1 MTGRTRTIRRAL
13 AAISLS
19 AAAALFV
26 IPLAQAQDTILDVS
40 ARDGRVQAQQ
50 PNVAGDYMFRDFLR
64 NANRTAVSSPEP
76 QVHPSQGGGPAVGT
90 QARDNILDVS
100 ARDDRVQVS
109 SGKPDI
115 AGDYMFRQYF
125 QQASRANDH
134 ILDVSAR
141 DAGIAAVDD
150 HILDV
155 SARDAGIAAV
165 NDHILDVSARPLPAT
180 PTVSESTGGTDWR
193 KIGIGVAVGMGGAL
207 LLGALVVA
215 GLEVRHHRHRLG
227 SA

>member
-1 MTGRTRTIRRAL
+1 MIRRAL

-26 IPLAQAQDTILDVS
+26 IPLAQAQDTVLDVS

-64 NANRTAVSSPEP
+64 NANRAAVSSPEP

-90 QARDNILDVS
+90 QTRDNILDVS
-100 ARDDRVQVS
+100 ARDARVQVS

-141 DAGIAAVDD
+141 DAGIAAVD
-150 HILDV
+150 
-155 SARDAGIAAV
+155 
-165 NDHILDVSARPLPAT
+165 DHILDVSARPLPAT

>member
-109 SGKPDI
+109 SGKPDLT
-115 AGDYMFRQYF
+115 GDYMFRQYF
-125 QQASRANDH
+125 QQASRA
-134 ILDVSAR
+134 S
-141 DAGIAAVDD
+141 D

>member
-26 IPLAQAQDTILDVS
+26 IPLAQAQDTVLDVS

-109 SGKPDI
+109 SGKPDLT
-115 AGDYMFRQYF
+115 GDYMFRQYF
-125 QQASRANDH
+125 QQASRA
-134 ILDVSAR
+134 S
-141 DAGIAAVDD
+141 D

>member
-109 SGKPDI
+109 SGKPDLT
-115 AGDYMFRQYF
+115 GDYMFRQYF
-125 QQASRANDH
+125 QQASRA
-134 ILDVSAR
+134 S
-141 DAGIAAVDD
+141 D

-215 GLEVRHHRHRLG
+215 GLEVRHHRQRLG

>member
-109 SGKPDI
+109 SGKPDLT
-115 AGDYMFRQYF
+115 GDYMFRQYF
-125 QQASRANDH
+125 QQASRAN
-134 ILDVSAR
+134 
-141 DAGIAAVDD
+141 D

>member
-1 MTGRTRTIRRAL
+1 MTGKTRTIRRAL

-109 SGKPDI
+109 SGKPDLT
-115 AGDYMFRQYF
+115 GDYMFRQYF
-125 QQASRANDH
+125 QQASRA
-134 ILDVSAR
+134 S
-141 DAGIAAVDD
+141 D

>member
-1 MTGRTRTIRRAL
+1 MTRRTRMIRRAL

-109 SGKPDI
+109 SGKPDLT
-115 AGDYMFRQYF
+115 GDYMFRQYF
-125 QQASRANDH
+125 QQASRA
-134 ILDVSAR
+134 S
-141 DAGIAAVDD
+141 D

>member
-100 ARDDRVQVS
+100 ARD
-109 SGKPDI
+109 
-115 AGDYMFRQYF
+115 
-125 QQASRANDH
+125 
-134 ILDVSAR
+134 
-141 DAGIAAVDD
+141 
-150 HILDV
+150 
-155 SARDAGIAAV
+155 AGIAAV

>member
-26 IPLAQAQDTILDVS
+26 IPLAQAQDTVLDVS

-64 NANRTAVSSPEP
+64 NANRAAVSSPEP

-109 SGKPDI
+109 SGKPDLT
-115 AGDYMFRQYF
+115 GDYMFRQYF
-125 QQASRANDH
+125 QQASRA
-134 ILDVSAR
+134 S
-141 DAGIAAVDD
+141 D

>member
-1 MTGRTRTIRRAL
+1 M
-13 AAISLS
+13 
-19 AAAALFV
+19 
-26 IPLAQAQDTILDVS
+26 
-40 ARDGRVQAQQ
+40 
-50 PNVAGDYMFRDFLR
+50 
-64 NANRTAVSSPEP
+64 
-76 QVHPSQGGGPAVGT
+76 
-90 QARDNILDVS
+90 
-100 ARDDRVQVS
+100 QVS
-109 SGKPDI
+109 SGKPDLT
-115 AGDYMFRQYF
+115 GDYMFRQYF
-125 QQASRANDH
+125 QQASRA
-134 ILDVSAR
+134 S
-141 DAGIAAVDD
+141 D

>member
-109 SGKPDI
+109 SGKPDLT
-115 AGDYMFRQYF
+115 GDYMFRQYF
-125 QQASRANDH
+125 QQASRA
-134 ILDVSAR
+134 S
-141 DAGIAAVDD
+141 
-150 HILDV
+150 
-155 SARDAGIAAV
+155 
-165 NDHILDVSARPLPAT
+165 DHILDVSARPLPAT

>member
-100 ARDDRVQVS
+100 ARDARVQVS

-125 QQASRANDH
+125 QQASRA
-134 ILDVSAR
+134 S
-141 DAGIAAVDD
+141 D